1 MAASIDS
8 LDRFLQSFRAEL
20 RQAAEAD
27 LDLPPLTEA
36 LFGQFERTGDRLE
49 YEAAY
54 FARRK
59 CLTVL
64 GLQAVAD
71 WREDG
76 AVPDGRLGRLSA
88 VIEAVCGEA
97 CWALPAHVD
106 RADDPEWART
116 VDLFAAETAQT
127 LAELVDR
134 LGPVLPGRIRALAA
148 EQVERRVLAPFLS
161 TPAPYGNWEGG
172 ADNWNAVCAG
182 CIGSAALH
190 LLRGQPDR
198 LRPCLERVCA
208 SLLRYVEGF
217 SGDGA
222 CLEGVTYYTYGMTYF
237 VNFALELYEYTGGRT
252 DLLRGSWGGFAAVGD
267 DLRARIAQFLPKCF
281 FPDGRS
287 VSFSD
292 STSRETFRV
301 GLNCAL
307 ALRYPGVGWPSLDRA
322 AGVHSDPCYRFAALK
337 MDLFC
342 TEEYLARGG
351 RGAPPGGE
359 AGPRFHILPAAQWC
373 VGHSAS
379 GVGFACKGGDNGA
392 PHNHNDIGHF
402 IYEAGGAVLLT
413 DLGLEEYT
421 RDYFGPKRYERISC
435 GSLGHSV
442 PVAGG
447 LGQGAGAEY
456 RCGSFAAGED
466 GTVALELHDAYPPG
480 LLERFDRR
488 FYFDLETGRLEVLDR
503 LCLPPCGSGAV
514 LERLITQIPPKPMG
528 NKILLECGPVVG
540 VVEIRRPLHPAV
552 TVETYSRR
560 NHLGRPEP
568 VYAIQWEVPI
578 RGQAAE
584 SGFCVSCRWD

>member
-1 MAASIDS
+1 MAESINS
-8 LDRFLQSFRAEL
+8 LGLFLQNCRMEL
-20 RQAAEAD
+20 RRAAEAD
-27 LDLPPLTEA
+27 IDLPPLTEE
-36 LFGQFERTGDRLE
+36 LFGQFERTGDRLG

-59 CLTVL
+59 CLTIL
-64 GLQAVAD
+64 GLQAVMD
-71 WREDG
+71 WRENH
-76 AVPDGRLGRLSA
+76 AVPKERLERLSA
-88 VIEAVCGEA
+88 VIEDVCGET

-106 RADDPEWART
+106 RTNDPDWPHT

-127 LAELVDR
+127 LAELADR
-134 LGPVLPGRIRALAA
+134 LGPVLPHDLRALAV

-161 TPAPYGNWEGG
+161 TPAPYGAWEGG

-182 CIGSAALH
+182 CIGSASLH

-198 LRPCLERVCA
+198 LRYCLERVCA
-208 SLLRYVEGF
+208 SLLRNVEGLY
-217 SGDGA
+217 GDGA

-237 VNFALELYEYTGGRT
+237 VNFALELYEHTGGRT
-252 DLLRGSWGGFAAVGD
+252 DLLRGSWGGFSAGWD
-267 DLRARIAQFLPKCF
+267 DLRARIARFLPKCF

-322 AGVHSDPCYRFAALK
+322 AGPHSDRCYRFAALK
-337 MDLFC
+337 MDLLC
-342 TEEYLARGG
+342 TEEYLARDGG
-351 RGAPPGGE
+351 FDPPCGE
-359 AGPRFHILPAAQWC
+359 GGPRFHILPAAQWC

-379 GVGFACKGGDNGA
+379 GAGFACKGGDNGA

-402 IYEAGGAVLLT
+402 IYEAGGVMLLT

-435 GSLGHSV
+435 ASLGHSV
-442 PVAGG
+442 PVVGG

-456 RCGSFAAGED
+456 RCGSFSAGED
-466 GTVALELHDAYPPG
+466 GTVELELHDAYPAG
-480 LLERFDRR
+480 LLERFERNLS
-488 FYFDLETGRLEVLDR
+488 FDMETGELRVRDR
-503 LCLPPCGSGAV
+503 LCLSHGGTGPI
-514 LERLITQIPPKPMG
+514 LERLITQIPPELTKDGIVLKSGSAMAVI
-528 NKILLECGPVVG
+528 KINEPSWP
-540 VVEIRRPLHPAV
+540 EI

-560 NHLGRPEP
+560 SHLGRTEP
-568 VYAIQWEVPI
+568 VYAIQWEAPI
-578 RGQAAE
+578 QDRTAE
-584 SGFCVSCRWD
+584 SNFCVNCQRN

>member
-1 MAASIDS
+1 MAASINS
-8 LDRFLQSFRAEL
+8 LPRFLQACRAEL

-27 LDLPPLTEA
+27 MGMPPLTEE

-49 YEAAY
+49 YEAVY

-59 CLTVL
+59 CLVIL
-64 GLQAVAD
+64 GLQAVMD
-71 WREDG
+71 WRRNR
-76 AVPDGRLGRLSA
+76 AVPEERLRRLSA
-88 VIEAVCGEA
+88 VMADVCGET

-106 RADDPEWART
+106 RANDPEWPLT

-134 LGPVLPGRIRALAA
+134 LEPVLPQPVRALAA
-148 EQVERRVLAPFLS
+148 EQVERRVLGPFLGS
-161 TPAPYGNWEGG
+161 SAPYGPWEGG

-198 LRPCLERVCA
+198 LGRCLERVCA
-208 SLLRYVEGF
+208 SLLRYVGGF
-217 SGDGA
+217 SEDGA

-237 VNFALELYEYTGGRT
+237 VNFALELYEHTGGET
-252 DLLRGSWGGFAAVGD
+252 DLLRGGWGGFATGGD
-267 DLRARIAQFLPKCF
+267 DLRAEIARFLPKCF

-307 ALRYPGVGWPSLDRA
+307 ALRYPGVEWPSLDRA
-322 AGVHSDPCYRFAALK
+322 AGLHSDPCYRFAALK
-337 MDLFC
+337 MDLLC

-351 RGAPPGGE
+351 RGEAPCGDG
-359 AGPRFHILPAAQWC
+359 GPRFHILPTAQWC

-379 GVGFACKGGDNGA
+379 GVGFACKGGNNGA
-392 PHNHNDIGHF
+392 PHNHNDVGHF
-402 IYEAGGAVLLT
+402 IYEAGNAMLLT

-442 PVAGG
+442 PIVGG
-447 LGQGAGAEY
+447 LGQSTGPEY
-456 RCGSFAAGED
+456 RCGSFFAGED
-466 GTVALELHDAYPPG
+466 GAVVLELHNAYPPG

-488 FYFDLETGRLEVLDR
+488 FYFDLKTGRLQVLD
-503 LCLPPCGSGAV
+503 CLHLPCGGSSTV

-528 NKILLECGPVVG
+528 NRILLEGGPVVG
-540 VVEIRRPLHPAV
+540 VVEIRQPPQPAV

-560 NHLGRPEP
+560 SHLGRVEP
-568 VYAIQWEVPI
+568 IYAIQWEIPI
-578 RGQAAE
+578 QGQTAE
-584 SGFCVSCRWD
+584 SGFCVSCRWI